1 MPEEQ
6 TSTNDSRP
14 EEGTNRQASD
24 VSPEL
29 STLNSRVES
38 HTNVPRYYSAN
49 ERTPLL
55 RSDTTSLQRVNL
67 QSVRALKIAL
77 WVLVALTSLWVLLLL
92 INCFTSIS
100 FMPSRSSGFLEF
112 DLALLSLISLLLSLL
127 VFPVFSELEQVLGYA
142 VVACLALQLVMVLA
156 LPHIRH
162 FYSPVGLFSFFW
174 AFLVMGMCLVVYPRA
189 VKKEQDYV
197 EERLTG
203 RQEDRRTFME
213 WVKVSLSMILL
224 LIVILLPVLLFFC
237 GLLLDIYDTAR
248 LYHGDG
254 AAAKGIFVPISY
266 SDTRDYSVFIE
277 CTNDHDTTIDNSAPI
292 VLLEAD
298 DTTSAQILYSGWL
311 EELYETNKVSK
322 VCLWNR
328 PGRAFS
334 DVAPS
339 PFSLSE
345 ASDALT
351 IALER
356 AISQSSAS
364 STTDPDAPFQNRTL
378 ALVSHGLGG
387 LYSRYFA
394 SRHIH
399 SVQSIFLIDTLQEE
413 SLHDSIGL
421 LSRGFKLWLNGLTTP
436 LAIRRQLSWLV
447 HHKGPESRFL
457 SGGRMGSDSTV
468 LKDGRLASST
478 NPAEIKASLQEQ
490 ISAFN
495 GQTWTKIQEAN
506 IILEESKIPLAVV
519 SSAQTIR
526 KHKEWSALQRK
537 LTKVTSNNVA
547 WEILDGPH
555 EVWADEKA
563 KYQLQT
569 LFLNILEEK
578 RRDLQS

>member
-6 TSTNDSRP
+6 TPTNDARP
-14 EEGTNRQASD
+14 EEGSNRQASD
-24 VSPEL
+24 APPDL

-38 HTNVPRYYSAN
+38 HTSVPRYYSAN

-55 RSDTTSLQRVNL
+55 RSDTASLRQVDL

-77 WVLVALTSLWVLLLL
+77 WILVALSSFWALLLL

-112 DLALLSLISLLLSLL
+112 DLALLSLISLLLALL
-127 VFPVFSELEQVLGYA
+127 VFPVFSELEQILGY
-142 VVACLALQLVMVLA
+142 VVAACLGLQLVMA
-156 LPHIRH
+156 LSIPHIRH

-189 VKKEQDYV
+189 VKNEQDYE

-203 RQEDRRTFME
+203 RHEDRRTFME

-224 LIVILLPVLLFFC
+224 LIVILLPVLLIFC
-237 GLLLDIYDTAR
+237 GFLLDIYDTAR

-254 AAAKGIFVPISY
+254 AASKGIFVRIPY

-277 CTNDHDTTIDNSAPI
+277 CTKDRDETIDASAPI
-292 VLLEAD
+292 VVLEAD
-298 DTTSAQILYSGWL
+298 DTTSAQMLYRGWL
-311 EELYETNKVSK
+311 EELYESNKVSK

-339 PFSLSE
+339 PFSLLE

-351 IALER
+351 IALEK
-356 AISQSSAS
+356 AILKS
-364 STTDPDAPFQNRTL
+364 STSGTEVSDAPFQNRTL

-394 SRHIH
+394 SRHKH

-413 SLHDSIGL
+413 SLHESIGS

-457 SGGRMGSDSTV
+457 SGSRTGSDSIV
-468 LKDGRLASST
+468 LRDGLASST

-495 GQTWTKIQEAN
+495 GRTWTNIQKAN
-506 IILEESKIPLAVV
+506 SILEESKIPLAVV

-526 KHKEWSALQRK
+526 KYKEWSGLQRK

-569 LFLNILEEK
+569 LFLNILGEK
-578 RRDLQS
+578 RADLQS